1 MKPFVVYTAL
11 RLLLLVGTFA
21 IVGGV
26 WLLVADE
33 VQVLP
38 AIVISF
44 VVSGLL
50 SYVWLQRPRQ
60 EFAQR
65 VEQRAQRATRAFEE
79 MKSRED
85 ADDDPPVN
93 PGR

>member
-65 VEQRAQRATRAFEE
+65 VEQRAQRATRAFED
-79 MKSRED
+79 MKARED
-85 ADDDPPVN
+85 ADDDPPVS